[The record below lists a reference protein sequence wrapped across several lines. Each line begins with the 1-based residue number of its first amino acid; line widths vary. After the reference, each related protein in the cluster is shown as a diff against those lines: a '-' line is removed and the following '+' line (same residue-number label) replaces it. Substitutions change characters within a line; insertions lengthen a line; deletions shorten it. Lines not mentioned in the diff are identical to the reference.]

1 MPTNNP
7 QLSASSGTSTADI
20 EWLTADSY
28 DAPTADAPW
37 KTADTYLNL
46 ITSYHR
52 GKPKF
57 SAMIKALVEPVVAQ
71 QQLMGHLPLDFD
83 LDQAIGVQLDQVG
96 EWVGRSRFVS
106 VPIANVWFSWGL
118 ENRGWGQ
125 GVWFQS
131 QYDTPA
137 GITRLDDGT
146 YRTLLRAK
154 IAANNW
160 DGTLPSAK
168 AALEILFPDGAT
180 QILVTDNQ
188 DMTIT
193 FGVSG
198 VIPSALFIAL
208 LSQGYLPLK
217 PEGVKA
223 NYRIT
228 TANGPIFGWGV
239 NNEFIGGWG
248 SGAWGAPPEHFT
260 S

>member
-1 MPTNNP
+1 M
-7 QLSASSGTSTADI
+7 ADV
-20 EWLTADSY
+20 
-28 DAPTADAPW
+28 
-37 KTADTYLNL
+37 DTYLAL

-57 SAMIKALVEPVVAQ
+57 AAMIKALVEPIVAAQ
-71 QQLMGHLPLDFD
+71 GFIAHLPTDFD
-83 LDQAIGVQLDQVG
+83 LDHAIGVQLDVVG
-96 EWVGRSRFVS
+96 EWVGRTRFVR
-106 VPIANVWFSWGL
+106 VPIANAWFSFDHDM
-118 ENRGWGQ
+118 RGFDQ
-125 GVWFQS
+125 GVWYQP

-137 GITRLDDGT
+137 GITRLDDET

-168 AALEILFPDGAT
+168 AALEILFPNGET
-180 QILVTDNQ
+180 SIIVIDNQ

-208 LSQGYLPLK
+208 LSDGYLPLK
-217 PEGVKA
+217 PEGVRA
-223 NYRIT
+223 DYRIT
-228 TANGPIFGWGV
+228 TVSGPLFGFDV
-239 NNEFIGGWG
+239 ENEFIAGFDA
-248 SGAWGAPPEHFT
+248 GAWGAPPSYFT

>member
-1 MPTNNP
+1 MT
-7 QLSASSGTSTADI
+7 DV
-20 EWLTADSY
+20 DSY
-28 DAPTADAPW
+28 LA
-37 KTADTYLNL
+37 L

-57 SAMIKALVEPVVAQ
+57 AAMVKALVEPVVAQ
-71 QQLMGHLPLDFD
+71 QAFLDHLPRDFD
-83 LDQAIGVQLDQVG
+83 LDEAVGVQLDQVG
-96 EWVGRSRFVS
+96 EWVGRTRFVR
-106 VPIANVWFSWGL
+106 VPIANAWFSFDHDM
-118 ENRGWGQ
+118 RGFDQ
-125 GVWFQS
+125 GVWYQP

-137 GITRLDDGT
+137 GITRLDDET

-168 AALEILFPDGAT
+168 AALEILFPNGET
-180 QILVTDNQ
+180 SIIVIDNQ

-208 LSQGYLPLK
+208 LSDGYLPLK
-217 PEGVKA
+217 PEGVRA
-223 NYRIT
+223 DYRIT
-228 TANGPIFGWGV
+228 TVSGPLFGFDV
-239 NNEFIGGWG
+239 ENEFIAGFDA
-248 SGAWGAPPEHFT
+248 GAWGAPPSYFT

>member
-1 MPTNNP
+1 M
-7 QLSASSGTSTADI
+7 ADV
-20 EWLTADSY
+20 DSY
-28 DAPTADAPW
+28 
-37 KTADTYLNL
+37 LGL
-46 ITSYHR
+46 ITSLHR

-57 SAMIKALVEPVVAQ
+57 AAMIKALVEPIIAQ
-71 QQLMGHLPLDFD
+71 QDFMAHLPQDFD
-83 LDQAIGVQLDQVG
+83 LDQAIGVQLDAVG

-106 VPIANVWFSWGL
+106 VPIASAWFSWDTALKGFD
-118 ENRGWGQ
+118 Q
-125 GVWFQS
+125 GVWYQP

-137 GITRLDDGT
+137 GITRLDDDT

-168 AALEILFPDGAT
+168 QALEILFPNGDT
-180 QILVTDNQ
+180 DIIVIDNQ

-193 FGVSG
+193 FGVAG

-217 PEGVKA
+217 PEGVRA
-223 NYRIT
+223 NYLIT
-228 TANGPIFGWGV
+228 TVSGPLFGFDV
-239 NNEFIGGWG
+239 QNTFISGWD
-248 SGAWGAPPEHFT
+248 SGAWGAPPSYFT

>member
-1 MPTNNP
+1 M
-7 QLSASSGTSTADI
+7 ADV
-20 EWLTADSY
+20 DSY
-28 DAPTADAPW
+28 
-37 KTADTYLNL
+37 LRL

-57 SAMIKALVEPVVAQ
+57 AAMIRALVEPLVAIQ
-71 QQLMGHLPLDFD
+71 DVIAHLPLDFD
-83 LDQAIGVQLDQVG
+83 LDHAIGVQLDVVG
-96 EWVGRSRFVS
+96 EWVGRNRFVR
-106 VPIANVWFSWGL
+106 VPIANAWFSFDY
-118 ENRGWGQ
+118 EMRGFDQ
-125 GVWFQS
+125 GVWYQP

-168 AALEILFPDGAT
+168 AALEILFPNGET
-180 QILVTDNQ
+180 NIIVLDNQ

-193 FGVSG
+193 FGVAG

-208 LSQGYLPLK
+208 LSDGYLPLK
-217 PEGVKA
+217 PEGVRA
-223 NYRIT
+223 DYRIT
-228 TANGPIFGWGV
+228 TVSGPLFGFDV
-239 NNEFIGGWG
+239 ENKFIAGFDT
-248 SGAWGAPPEHFT
+248 GAWGAEPSYFT

>member
-1 MPTNNP
+1 MSWPRADSLDP
-7 QLSASSGTSTADI
+7 TADVD
-20 EWLTADSY
+20 WLTADY
-28 DAPTADAPW
+28 VGPIAPAPPEPVPPTAD
-37 KTADTYLNL
+37 KYLDL

-57 SAMIKALVEPVVAQ
+57 TAMIKALVEPIVAQ
-71 QQLMGHLPLDFD
+71 QAFLQHLPLDFD

-96 EWVGRSRFVS
+96 EWVGRTRFVK
-106 VPIANVWFSWGL
+106 VPIANAWFSWDA
-118 ENRGWGQ
+118 NFKGWDQ
-125 GVWFQS
+125 GVWYQP

-137 GITRLDDGT
+137 GITRLDDDT

-168 AALEILFPDGAT
+168 AALEILFPDGET
-180 QILVTDNQ
+180 TILVVDNQ

-198 VIPSALFIAL
+198 LIPSALFIAL

-217 PEGVKA
+217 PEGVRA
-223 NYRIT
+223 DYLIT
-228 TANGPIFGWGV
+228 TVAGPLFGFDV
-239 NNEFIGGWG
+239 QNEFIAGWDTG
-248 SGAWGAPPEHFT
+248 WGAPPAYFT